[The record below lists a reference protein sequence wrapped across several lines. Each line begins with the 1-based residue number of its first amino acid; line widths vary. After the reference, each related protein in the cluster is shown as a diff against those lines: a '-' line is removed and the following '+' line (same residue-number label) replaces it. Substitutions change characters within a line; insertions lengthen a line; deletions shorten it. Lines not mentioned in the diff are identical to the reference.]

1 MDYEEIL
8 QALRYASK
16 RWGDAPALQARARE
30 FLRREREYRRHAAR
44 RANAGRDLLPD
55 WVLVEEGLSKRKL
68 REDAELRALLLDA
81 GLLPEHGR
89 ARRERGPQH
98 DMDQPTVMEPDQP
111 TSDEQESPAMTW
123 PGLDLVTTVPEFSG
137 NEQSPS
143 IAHPHNYGE
152 ITEN

>member
-81 GLLPEHGR
+81 GLLPKRGR
-89 ARRERGPQH
+89 ARRERGPH
-98 DMDQPTVMEPDQP
+98 LDMDQP
-111 TSDEQESPAMTW
+111 TSDEQESPGQVMA
-123 PGLDLVTTVPEFSG
+123 GLDLVATVPEFSG
-137 NEQSPS
+137 NEQPPS

-152 ITEN
+152 IAENQDSGEV